1 MEDFRIIIEKHYP
14 ILYKI
19 SRSYT
24 GNSADFDDL
33 YQEMLIQLYTSLK
46 NFRKESKLST
56 WIYRV
61 ALNTALSYQRNDR
74 KKIKAVKVEE
84 QMLIMET
91 DEGDREVN
99 SKETQIEML
108 YASIKELK
116 KDDRAIILLHLEGKS
131 YDEISD
137 IIGIS
142 KSNTGVKLMRIK
154 KQLQEILIRKGYE
167 RS

>member
-19 SRSYT
+19 GRSYT